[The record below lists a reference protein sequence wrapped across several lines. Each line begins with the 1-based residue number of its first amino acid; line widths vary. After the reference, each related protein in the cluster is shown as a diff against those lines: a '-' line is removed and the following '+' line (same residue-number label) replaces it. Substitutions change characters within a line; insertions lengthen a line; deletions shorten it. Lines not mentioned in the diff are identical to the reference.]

1 MRRLT
6 LLAVLLALGLAVST
20 TALGRSAGSSAQ
32 AVVKTAVNKKLK
44 TTILVDAKG
53 RTLYMWT
60 ADTGG
65 KSNCTPEFLNCPKI
79 WPPLITSGAPRA
91 GKGVAAA
98 KLSTF
103 KRKDG
108 KQQVVYNRHPLYTY
122 SDDRKPGDVKGQ
134 KFLGT
139 WYVLS
144 PKGTPIRK

>member
-1 MRRLT
+1 MRRPA
-6 LLAVLLALGLAVST
+6 LLAILFLLGLAVST
-20 TALGRSAGSSAQ
+20 TALGGSEASSAQ
-32 AVVKTAVNKKLK
+32 AVVKTAFNKKLK
-44 TTILVDAKG
+44 TKILVDARG

-65 KSNCTPEFLNCPKI
+65 TSNCTPEFANCPKI
-79 WPPLITSGAPRA
+79 WPPLITTGAPRA
-91 GKGVAAA
+91 GKGVTAS

-103 KRKDG
+103 ERRDG
-108 KQQVVYNRHPLYTY
+108 KLQVVYNRHPLYTY
-122 SDDRKPGDVKGQ
+122 TDDKKPGDVKGQ